1 MINIQ
6 QSFSSEGMWKAK
18 KKVFP
23 KHIKPLPVAK
33 EDENGR
39 LISCPEELKNLY
51 LKTYFHRLRHRPIRP
66 ELSQLGVWKME
77 LFHKRI
83 ELVKLKKVKPWDIK
97 SLRVVL
103 KSLKKNKSRDPHELI
118 NELFRPENI
127 GSDLESALLQL
138 LNKTKETYELPE
150 FMQYANIV
158 SIYKGKGKKNSL
170 DSDRG
175 IFIINIFK
183 SLFMKMIYNEE
194 YETIDQNM
202 SDSNVGARKRKNIR
216 NHIFILNGIINET
229 LNNKSKS
236 IDVVI
241 TDYKQCFDGMWLEDC
256 LNDLY
261 EAGVQNPN
269 LALIHAANTKN
280 KVAVKTPNGISERVT
295 INDIVMQGEVM
306 APLECSVSVDTFGK
320 ECQKEEKYLYYYR
333 DLVGVPSL
341 SMVDDVVNISEC
353 GVESV
358 ALNAYINAKSNSKKF
373 QFGKEKCHKLHI
385 GCNKESCPELFLD
398 TWKIEETDEL
408 NTGRKVFND
417 VVGDDYAIESSDEE
431 RYLGDLITSDG
442 RNTKNLAA
450 RKAKGVGIVDK
461 IMTILNDVFFGPYFF
476 QVALT
481 MRVSMLLSSIL
492 LNSESWYNLSDNE
505 IQQLETVDNM
515 LHRRILECPRS
526 TKTSILHLELG
537 TLPIRYLVKSCR
549 LLFLQYLLKQEKES
563 LMYKFFEA
571 QSKWPQKGDWISM
584 VKKDVNEIELN
595 LTFDEISVMSDYS
608 YNTKVKNAIR
618 KTAFNWLITEKNKP
632 SSNGGTSKGSELSY
646 TKLKLQDYFLPNSM
660 TIKQCNLLFS
670 LRAQMFPVRC
680 NYRHSYTDLSCP
692 ICQDQSQP
700 DNQLHTLSCSG
711 LVKNDNIVATDQISY
726 DDIFSSN
733 VMKQTEITKCFE
745 YLLKKRKA
753 LEKQLKN
760 ANHIVTHQVNQVIQY
775 NCDLLY
781 D

>member
-1 MINIQ
+1 M
-6 QSFSSEGMWKAK
+6 
-18 KKVFP
+18 
-23 KHIKPLPVAK
+23 
-33 EDENGR
+33 
-39 LISCPEELKNLY
+39 
-51 LKTYFHRLRHRPIRP
+51 
-66 ELSQLGVWKME
+66 
-77 LFHKRI
+77 
-83 ELVKLKKVKPWDIK
+83 
-97 SLRVVL
+97 
-103 KSLKKNKSRDPHELI
+103 
-118 NELFRPENI
+118 
-127 GSDLESALLQL
+127 
-138 LNKTKETYELPE
+138 
-150 FMQYANIV
+150 
-158 SIYKGKGKKNSL
+158 
-170 DSDRG
+170 
-175 IFIINIFK
+175 
-183 SLFMKMIYNEE
+183 
-194 YETIDQNM
+194 
-202 SDSNVGARKRKNIR
+202 
-216 NHIFILNGIINET
+216 
-229 LNNKSKS
+229 NNKSKS

-269 LALIHAANTKN
+269 LALIHATNTKN
-280 KVAVKTPNGISERVT
+280 KVAVKAPNGISERVT

-358 ALNAYINAKSNSKKF
+358 ALNAYINAKSNSKKL

-417 VVGDDYAIESSDEE
+417 VVGDDYAIENSDEE

-450 RKAKGVGIVDK
+450 RKAKAVGIVDK
-461 IMTILNDVFFGPYFF
+461 IMTILNDVFFGHYFF

-481 MRVSMLLSSIL
+481 MRVQMLLSSIL
-492 LNSESWYNLSDNE
+492 LNSESWYNLSDND

-537 TLPIRYLVKSCR
+537 TLPIRYLVKSRR

-571 QSKWPQKGDWISM
+571 QSQWPQKGDWISM

-700 DNQLHTLSCSG
+700 DNQLHALSCSG
-711 LVKNDNIVATDQISY
+711 LFKNENIVSTNQISY
-726 DDIFSSN
+726 NDIFSSN
-733 VMKQTEITKCFE
+733 VMKQTEITKCVE

>member
-1 MINIQ
+1 
-6 QSFSSEGMWKAK
+6 
-18 KKVFP
+18 
-23 KHIKPLPVAK
+23 
-33 EDENGR
+33 
-39 LISCPEELKNLY
+39 
-51 LKTYFHRLRHRPIRP
+51 
-66 ELSQLGVWKME
+66 
-77 LFHKRI
+77 
-83 ELVKLKKVKPWDIK
+83 
-97 SLRVVL
+97 
-103 KSLKKNKSRDPHELI
+103 
-118 NELFRPENI
+118 
-127 GSDLESALLQL
+127 
-138 LNKTKETYELPE
+138 
-150 FMQYANIV
+150 
-158 SIYKGKGKKNSL
+158 
-170 DSDRG
+170 
-175 IFIINIFK
+175 
-183 SLFMKMIYNEE
+183 
-194 YETIDQNM
+194 
-202 SDSNVGARKRKNIR
+202 
-216 NHIFILNGIINET
+216 
-229 LNNKSKS
+229 
-236 IDVVI
+236 
-241 TDYKQCFDGMWLEDC
+241 MWLEDC

-261 EAGVQNPN
+261 EAGVKNPN

-280 KVAVKTPNGISERVT
+280 KVAVKTPNGITERVT
-295 INDIVMQGEVM
+295 IHDIVMQGEVL

-358 ALNAYINAKSNSKKF
+358 ALNAYINAKSNTKKF
-373 QFGKEKCHKLHI
+373 QFGKDKCHKLHI
-385 GCNKESCPELFLD
+385 GCNKDSCPELFLD
-398 TWKIEETDEL
+398 TWIIEETTEL
-408 NTGRKVFND
+408 NTGKKVLND
-417 VVGDDYAIESSDEE
+417 VVSDDYSIENSDEE

-450 RKAKGVGIVDK
+450 RRAKGVGIVDK
-461 IMTILNDVFFGPYFF
+461 ILTILNDVFFGPYFF
-476 QVALT
+476 QVALN

-515 LHRRILECPRS
+515 LHQRILECPRS
-526 TKTSILHLELG
+526 TKTSIMHLELG
-537 TLPIRYLVKSCR
+537 TLPIRYLVKSRR
-549 LLFLQYLLKQEKES
+549 LLFLQYLLKQEKDS

-571 QSKWPQKGDWISM
+571 QSQWPQKGDWISM

-760 ANHIVTHQVNQVIQY
+760 ASHIVTYQVNQVIQY